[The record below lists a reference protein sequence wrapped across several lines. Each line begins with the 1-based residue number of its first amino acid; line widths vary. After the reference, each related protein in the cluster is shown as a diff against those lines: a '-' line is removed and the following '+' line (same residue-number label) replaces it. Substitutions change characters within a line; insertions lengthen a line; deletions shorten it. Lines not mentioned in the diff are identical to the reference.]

1 MSGALR
7 VAAFGLLTLALG
19 APGPAKAELGASG
32 VMLCALQEAIDCDAA
47 GTCSAGLPQEL
58 NLPAVV
64 RLDFGK
70 KKITLLDEG
79 RRGESTE
86 MRNVTVRDGRIV
98 LQGFEAR
105 AFSLQIAQKTGA
117 LTVAVADEGYGF
129 LVFGSCTR
137 P

>member
-1 MSGALR
+1 MSATTRL
-7 VAAFGLLTLALG
+7 VAVGLLALG
-19 APGPAKAELGASG
+19 LAAPGAARAELAASG
-32 VMLCALQEAIDCDAA
+32 VMLCALMEAIDCDAS
-47 GTCSAGLPQEL
+47 GSCSAGLPQEV
-58 NLPAVV
+58 NLPGIVQ
-64 RLDFGK
+64 LDFGK
-70 KKITLLDEG
+70 KKITILDEA

-117 LTVAVADEGYGF
+117 LTIAVADEGYGF